1 MSEVKILRLTS
12 GEELIGKVE
21 QVDDVSYIIKKA
33 AIILPVGEGRV
44 GLAPYLPY
52 CDVEDGI
59 EILSRFVMFVVDPVT
74 EFKNQYNSV
83 LGSGVVVP
91 DSAMVGASPVGSGD
105 IPSLKLTE

>member
-21 QVDDVSYIIKKA
+21 KTDDDSYIIKKP

-52 CDVEDGI
+52 CEVDDGL
-59 EILSRFVMFVVDPVT
+59 EVSSRFVMFDVEPVV
-74 EFKNQYNSV
+74 EFKNQYNS
-83 LGSGVVVP
+83 
-91 DSAMVGASPVGSGD
+91 AFWKRQKN
-105 IPSLKLTE
+105 SLIEDCFVTRKEYENVRM

>member
-21 QVDDVSYIIKKA
+21 KTDDDSYIIKKP

-52 CDVEDGI
+52 CEVDDGL
-59 EILSRFVMFVVDPVT
+59 EVSSRFVMFDVEPVV
-74 EFKNQYNSV
+74 EFKNQYNSA
-83 LGSGVVVP
+83 LGSGVVIP
-91 DSAMVGASPVGSGD
+91 EGPSGV
-105 IPSLKLTE
+105 PSLKLTT